1 MLTAGEEKVQLENS
15 SPKAKKAMEL
25 FQEGYNCAQAV
36 LGAFAQDM
44 DMDFQQAMMLS
55 SSFGGGMGRMREV
68 CGAVSAMFMVAGLEK
83 GYSDPKASTEKAGHY
98 DYIQQLAAKF
108 KEENGSIICRDLL
121 GLTKPGPDTPV
132 PEPRTEAY
140 YKKRPCQ
147 LLVGQCAAILEQ
159 ELNQ

>member
-1 MLTAGEEKVQLENS
+1 MLTAEEEKLQLENS

-44 DMDFQQAMMLS
+44 NMDFQQAMMLS

-159 ELNQ
+159 ELYQ

>member
-1 MLTAGEEKVQLENS
+1 MMTAEEEKVQLENTS
-15 SPKAKKAMEL
+15 AKAKKAREL

-44 DMDFQQAMMLS
+44 NMDFQQAMMLS

-159 ELNQ
+159 ELYQ

>member
-1 MLTAGEEKVQLENS
+1 
-15 SPKAKKAMEL
+15 
-25 FQEGYNCAQAV
+25 
-36 LGAFAQDM
+36 
-44 DMDFQQAMMLS
+44 MDFQQAMMLS

-121 GLTKPGPDTPV
+121 GLTKPGPDTPT

-159 ELNQ
+159 ELH

>member
-1 MLTAGEEKVQLENS
+1 MMTAEEEKVQLENTS
-15 SPKAKKAMEL
+15 AKAKKAMEL

-44 DMDFQQAMMLS
+44 NMDFQQAMMLS

-68 CGAVSAMFMVAGLEK
+68 CGAVSAMFMVAGLDK
-83 GYSDPKASTEKAGHY
+83 GYSDPKASTEKARHY

-108 KEENGSIICRDLL
+108 KAENGSIICRDLL
-121 GLTKPGPDTPV
+121 GLTQPGPDSPV

-159 ELNQ
+159 ELYQ

>member
-1 MLTAGEEKVQLENS
+1 MLTAEEEKVQLENS

-44 DMDFQQAMMLS
+44 NMDFQQAMMLS

>member
-1 MLTAGEEKVQLENS
+1 MLTAEEEKVQLENS

-25 FQEGYNCAQAV
+25 FHEGYNCAQAV

-44 DMDFQQAMMLS
+44 NIDFQQAMMLS

-108 KEENGSIICRDLL
+108 KAENGSIICRDLL
-121 GLTKPGPDTPV
+121 GLTKPGPDTPA

-159 ELNQ
+159 ELNL

>member
-1 MLTAGEEKVQLENS
+1 MLTAEEEKLQLENS

-44 DMDFQQAMMLS
+44 NMDFQQAMMLS

-83 GYSDPKASTEKAGHY
+83 GYSDPKAFTEKAGHY

>member
-1 MLTAGEEKVQLENS
+1 MMTAEEEKVQLENS

-44 DMDFQQAMMLS
+44 NMDFQQAMMLS

-159 ELNQ
+159 ELYQ

>member
-1 MLTAGEEKVQLENS
+1 MLTAEEEKLQLENS

-44 DMDFQQAMMLS
+44 NMDFQQAMMLS

-147 LLVGQCAAILEQ
+147 LLVGQCAVILEQ